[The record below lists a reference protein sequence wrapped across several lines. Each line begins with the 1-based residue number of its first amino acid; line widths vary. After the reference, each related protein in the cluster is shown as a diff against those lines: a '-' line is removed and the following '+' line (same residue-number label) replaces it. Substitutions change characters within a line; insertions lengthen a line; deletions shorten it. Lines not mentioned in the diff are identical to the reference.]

1 MDLSPWK
8 AGDPI
13 TPKESLVDLFYG
25 WDETKSK
32 SKLRSFQRAKEWIS
46 KLMKIPFPGLSSA
59 NKMRKE
65 DLNKAISHMVDSL
78 TLGSNLDDYIKSCL
92 QFPKGN
98 VPEIAN
104 DVLKNDDESI
114 NTEPCTSS
122 SLNQPKSMPDKKLST
137 NMTVK
142 KKPPVCQFTWLG
154 KECNNSECKKSHP
167 TLCNNPRCMDMD
179 QDLPRWK
186 STGCGLWH
194 GRSKNKS
201 KNTEKK
207 DSGKKVINNKIGK
220 APISKPKMKNP
231 QKNPQNHLRK
241 AQNSSSHHS
250 GSKSKGPYARPQTCQ
265 KQCNQHQSGNG
276 VATWPPLTRNGS
288 NQRGIPRM
296 SYSMAVRG
304 PTPTIQ
310 TTPQIAMIQE
320 NVQSM
325 IQEGMNHLMSQ
336 IQAQIQDLN
345 NRM

>member
-1 MDLSPWK
+1 
-8 AGDPI
+8 
-13 TPKESLVDLFYG
+13 
-25 WDETKSK
+25 
-32 SKLRSFQRAKEWIS
+32 
-46 KLMKIPFPGLSSA
+46 
-59 NKMRKE
+59 
-65 DLNKAISHMVDSL
+65 
-78 TLGSNLDDYIKSCL
+78 
-92 QFPKGN
+92 
-98 VPEIAN
+98 
-104 DVLKNDDESI
+104 
-114 NTEPCTSS
+114 
-122 SLNQPKSMPDKKLST
+122 
-137 NMTVK
+137 
-142 KKPPVCQFTWLG
+142 
-154 KECNNSECKKSHP
+154 
-167 TLCNNPRCMDMD
+167 
-179 QDLPRWK
+179 
-186 STGCGLWH
+186 
-194 GRSKNKS
+194 
-201 KNTEKK
+201 
-207 DSGKKVINNKIGK
+207 
-220 APISKPKMKNP
+220 MKNP

>member
-137 NMTVK
+137 NMTVE

-207 DSGKKVINNKIGK
+207 DSGKKAINNKIGK

-231 QKNPQNHLRK
+231 QKNPENHLRK
-241 AQNSSSHHS
+241 AQNSSSHRS

-276 VATWPPLTRNGS
+276 VAT
-288 NQRGIPRM
+288 
-296 SYSMAVRG
+296 
-304 PTPTIQ
+304 
-310 TTPQIAMIQE
+310 
-320 NVQSM
+320 
-325 IQEGMNHLMSQ
+325 
-336 IQAQIQDLN
+336 
-345 NRM
+345 